1 MKRYVSPAIQL
12 LTPDTV
18 DILTGSTGL
27 LNDHYTDEPTY
38 WNFDNAGN
46 LYRLLQ
52 LLEGVSKSVT
62 PRGDSC
68 PAIVTPKE
76 LFRLA
81 GADRS
86 PLISRLRDSFP
97 PRGSLW

>member
-18 DILTGSTGL
+18 DIPTGSTGL

-46 LYRLLQ
+46 L
-52 LLEGVSKSVT
+52 
-62 PRGDSC
+62 
-68 PAIVTPKE
+68 
-76 LFRLA
+76 
-81 GADRS
+81 
-86 PLISRLRDSFP
+86 
-97 PRGSLW
+97 